1 VAGHQHPTFGYMLY
15 TGSWSKSIFKNFSFL
30 ILGPYPAA
38 LNTRDYR
45 HFWLHDLSF
54 VPVLGPV
61 LAPVLAPVR
70 SQT

>member
-1 VAGHQHPTFGYMLY
+1 
-15 TGSWSKSIFKNFSFL
+15 L

-45 HFWLHDLSF
+45 DVWLHDLSF